1 MLNNILN
8 KPRQQTSRRI
18 TDILL
23 SITHN
28 KYIYIYMN
36 KYIVEYFLNNDDSIH
51 LKSIC
56 RVLILAT

>member
-1 MLNNILN
+1 
-8 KPRQQTSRRI
+8 
-18 TDILL
+18 
-23 SITHN
+23 
-28 KYIYIYMN
+28 MN